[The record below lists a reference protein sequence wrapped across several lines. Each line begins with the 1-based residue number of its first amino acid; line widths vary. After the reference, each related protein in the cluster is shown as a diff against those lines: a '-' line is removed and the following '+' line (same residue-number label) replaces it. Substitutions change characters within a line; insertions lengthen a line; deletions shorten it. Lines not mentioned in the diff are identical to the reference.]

1 MIAFR
6 AALNDEV
13 LAHLEA
19 EHVST
24 DLVERLR
31 QELSPNGDGESAL
44 LQLFCITEHDR
55 VDALECQLERLC
67 GELAEAWEL
76 LREEEGQAQAVQRA
90 LHLQALESSKERR
103 GSCADAFE
111 ASVASATVATELSD
125 ARAELRSC
133 LFEEQ
138 RRDTQHVTRISAVSA
153 EANEYRNELMDALG
167 RLRLE
172 SQEAALSVHLEQS
185 LQSTRAEHC
194 RQEVSGSTAHLE
206 TEFARLLSRKD
217 DVIRLGQ
224 ERELALEVELVRFQ
238 VARSDQE
245 VRRELTAAVAQAE
258 AVEAQDC
265 FQQRRMLTL
274 ESEVELE
281 AEAVR
286 ELRQEAC
293 GWKLRS
299 EVRRGSFESV
309 TSSPA
314 SSQYAKPREA
324 RESPSS
330 ETLAK
335 QAALELSLASTPSD
349 ASTQPLS
356 RRPSRG
362 RTVHPEG
369 GQPLSSFGTFKSGD
383 RVRTSTRNMESGRPP
398 LQPVDPIFCDIV
410 HDFKDGR
417 RSSGSVRRP
426 SSRPQKLSMSR

>member
-6 AALNDEV
+6 SALNDEV

-44 LQLFCITEHDR
+44 LQLFCLTDHDK

-90 LHLQALESSKERR
+90 LRLQVWESSKERR

-111 ASVASATVATELSD
+111 ASVASATVAAELSD

-153 EANEYRNELMDALG
+153 EATEYRNELMDALG
-167 RLRLE
+167 KLRLE
-172 SQEAALSVHLEQS
+172 SQEAALSVHLEQA
-185 LQSTRAEHC
+185 LQSMRAEQHC

-206 TEFARLLSRKD
+206 TEFARLLSHKD
-217 DVIRLGQ
+217 DVIRVGQ
-224 ERELALEVELVRFQ
+224 ERELALEVELVRCQ
-238 VARSDQE
+238 VARSDEE

-265 FQQRRMLTL
+265 FQQRRMLVL

-299 EVRRGSFESV
+299 DVRRSSFESVASV

-314 SSQYAKPREA
+314 SSQYAKPKE
-324 RESPSS
+324 
-330 ETLAK
+330 
-335 QAALELSLASTPSD
+335 SLASTPPD
-349 ASTQPLS
+349 ASTQPLN

-362 RTVHPEG
+362 RTVHLEG

-383 RVRTSTRNMESGRPP
+383 RIRTSTRNSESGRPP
-398 LQPVDPIFCDIV
+398 LQPVDPIFCGIV

-426 SSRPQKLSMSR
+426 SSRPQRLSMSR